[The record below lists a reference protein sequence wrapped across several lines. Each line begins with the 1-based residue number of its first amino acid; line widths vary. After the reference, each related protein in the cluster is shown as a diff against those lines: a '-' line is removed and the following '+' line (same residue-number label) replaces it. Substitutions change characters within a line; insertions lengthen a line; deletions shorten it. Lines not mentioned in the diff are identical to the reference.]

1 MDSNA
6 RSLLRAGSYP
16 GVSLRLRA
24 KVFLPAFPA
33 VPTGP
38 PTSVTAPIAHTP
50 PAHRVCGPASQR
62 RGAWSHEM
70 RSLSARSLVPLRCSR
85 WASSSLTAASAFVV
99 PHWSHSPI
107 KIARYRCVPTGSCLF
122 LKGTGWE
129 LRFGLSEALSPPKPR
144 SCWVPCA
151 PWPCSHAS
159 LCSATKL
166 AVLSAHSTMQGLS
179 LQQTS
184 FASAVARRVCCA
196 GC

>member
-1 MDSNA
+1 MDSSA

-85 WASSSLTAASAFVV
+85 WASSSLTAASAFTFRTGRTLPLRLPDTRLRTHRIEPVSEG
-99 PHWSHSPI
+99 HW
-107 KIARYRCVPTGSCLF
+107 V
-122 LKGTGWE
+122 GTSIRLVRGIVHPQA
-129 LRFGLSEALSPPKPR
+129 ALMLGTMR
-144 SCWVPCA
+144 A
-151 PWPCSHAS
+151 
-159 LCSATKL
+159 L
-166 AVLSAHSTMQGLS
+166 AMFTRISVQ
-179 LQQTS
+179 
-184 FASAVARRVCCA
+184 CY
-196 GC
+196 

>member
-1 MDSNA
+1 MDSSA

-107 KIARYRCVPTGSCLF
+107 KIARYHLRTHRVVPVSEGHWM
-122 LKGTGWE
+122 GTSIRLVRGIVHPQA
-129 LRFGLSEALSPPKPR
+129 ALMLGTMR
-144 SCWVPCA
+144 A
-151 PWPCSHAS
+151 
-159 LCSATKL
+159 L
-166 AVLSAHSTMQGLS
+166 AMFTRISVQ
-179 LQQTS
+179 
-184 FASAVARRVCCA
+184 CY
-196 GC
+196 

>member
-1 MDSNA
+1 MDSSA

-16 GVSLRLRA
+16 GVSLQLRA

-99 PHWSHSPI
+99 PHWSHSPF
-107 KIARYRCVPTGSCLF
+107 KIARYPVAYPQDRACIS
-122 LKGTGWE
+122 GWE
-129 LRFGLSEALSPPKPR
+129 LQFGLSGALSTPKPR
-144 SCWVPCA
+144 SCWV
-151 PWPCSHAS
+151 HAS
-159 LCSATKL
+159 LCSATNQPY
-166 AVLSAHSTMQGLS
+166 VQPTRTMQGLS

-184 FASAVARRVCCA
+184 FASAVACRVCCA